1 MAIICETYDYVCICA
16 KKKRSLEI
24 LFAMVAMSRTA
35 KSAIFYSII
44 GIAIGIGLI
53 LLLVDIEILVGLFQI
68 GVSEDNNNNN
78 PSDDRPFRYRTF
90 YKAILAVGEGGTYA
104 AEAGGGKPPYT
115 FEWEFSDGITMTGDN
130 ITRTFNSPGI
140 QYFSLTVTDADDKQV
155 KSAELNTRIVP
166 EISKEEET
174 AANNTS
180 ISSN

>member
-1 MAIICETYDYVCICA
+1 
-16 KKKRSLEI
+16 
-24 LFAMVAMSRTA
+24 MSKTV

-53 LLLVDIEILVGLFQI
+53 LLLVDTEILVGLFQI
-68 GVSEDNNNNN
+68 GVSEDNDNNNNN
-78 PSDDRPFRYRTF
+78 PLADRPFRYKTY
-90 YKAILAVGEGGTYA
+90 YKAILAVGEEGAYA
-104 AEAGGGKPPYT
+104 ADAGGGKPPYT

-140 QYFSLTVTDADDKQV
+140 QYFSLTVTDVDDRQV

-174 AANNTS
+174 AANNTP
-180 ISSN
+180 IGTN